1 MIVECSQ
8 IVFVV
13 GDGRGLWRISG
24 FGRDPWGGNQ
34 ICSPPSFSFPNTH
47 SLCNI
52 GPTLS
57 YYRKLRIPAQCR
69 HVHVLFTLT
78 CNSVEVHGTAAQKT
92 VLQDISISLLTSFC
106 SKMGWLVWLVQI
118 FPLAESFG
126 HWITVT
132 GEEPPSAW
140 LFQRKIYRSTFGSN
154 FKNVLKP
161 AIYPQQSR
169 SANGGEPQFSGG
181 TIALMAHQRSSSSLL
196 SGLDVSRLEP
206 YRLGLSPIHGF

>member
-1 MIVECSQ
+1 M
-8 IVFVV
+8 
-13 GDGRGLWRISG
+13 
-24 FGRDPWGGNQ
+24 
-34 ICSPPSFSFPNTH
+34 
-47 SLCNI
+47 
-52 GPTLS
+52 
-57 YYRKLRIPAQCR
+57 
-69 HVHVLFTLT
+69 LFTLT

-181 TIALMAHQRSSSSLL
+181 TIALMAHLTQAFLLQPFIGSRRLEIGAIQIGSQPYTRILASPMIGLSSTDWSVSLL
-196 SGLDVSRLEP
+196 PVP
-206 YRLGLSPIHGF
+206 LGGGRGRNRISYQK

>member
-1 MIVECSQ
+1 M
-8 IVFVV
+8 
-13 GDGRGLWRISG
+13 
-24 FGRDPWGGNQ
+24 
-34 ICSPPSFSFPNTH
+34 
-47 SLCNI
+47 
-52 GPTLS
+52 
-57 YYRKLRIPAQCR
+57 
-69 HVHVLFTLT
+69 LFTLT

-181 TIALMAHQRSSSSLL
+181 TIALMAAHLTQAFLLQPFIGSRRLEIGAIQIGSQPYTRILASPIIGLSSTDWS
-196 SGLDVSRLEP
+196 VSRP
-206 YRLGLSPIHGF
+206 FTRSPGRREGAEQNFYQK

>member
-1 MIVECSQ
+1 M
-8 IVFVV
+8 
-13 GDGRGLWRISG
+13 
-24 FGRDPWGGNQ
+24 
-34 ICSPPSFSFPNTH
+34 
-47 SLCNI
+47 
-52 GPTLS
+52 
-57 YYRKLRIPAQCR
+57 
-69 HVHVLFTLT
+69 LFTLT

-181 TIALMAHQRSSSSLL
+181 TIALMAAHLGQRSSSSLL

-206 YRLGLSPIHGF
+206 HRLGLSPTRILASPIIGLSSTDWPVSRPFTRSPRQREGAEQDFQPLKSDW